1 MILSIEE
8 TMQELLHLIRIKKNN
23 MLYNMFY

>member
-1 MILSIEE
+1 MILSIEK